1 MKKIFYI
8 VFLLLATKNSQGF
21 ITKGIKYNNYK
32 HRTTNKCKEI
42 KCYAAINREIYLVEK
57 MKNYNQLL
65 RTVNIM
71 PTFLLNFLGGWLII
85 PSYKLFLNKTFLLFS
100 IITQLTMMNSM
111 IINDLFDLKV
121 DLINNKDRP
130 LVTQKVT
137 VKEAMCLYTVL
148 NVVTIYLTNTYF
160 HKTNLSLCIYCAN
173 LIVFLYT
180 PLLKKILFIKNI
192 TCASIVS
199 STIFLTYKSLVHNS
213 NLNLSLNIQP
223 LINIHSYNN
232 NANLVHILSKFLFIS
247 SLYIELLLDIKDMD
261 GDKKSNIMTVP
272 NYFGVKKTL
281 NFLTVIFTGNL
292 IYYSN
297 FLYKNNKYTL
307 LAGFL
312 LANINFIKNLIILQ
326 FYSHSDDYI
335 VRSVKDTTSSLVIFS
350 FFFCC
355 SLFFSCSRY
364 LFL

>member
-8 VFLLLATKNSQGF
+8 IFFLVSIKNSQGF
-21 ITKGIKYNNYK
+21 ITKGIRGIRGIKCNNYK
-32 HRTTNKCKEI
+32 YSITNQCKEI
-42 KCYAAINREIYLVEK
+42 KYYSTNKDNYLLEK
-57 MKNYNQLL
+57 LKNYNQLL
-65 RTVNIM
+65 RTVNII

-85 PSYKLFLNKTFLLFS
+85 PSYKLFLNKSFWLFS

-130 LVTQKVT
+130 LVTKKIT
-137 VKEAMCLYTVL
+137 VKEAMGVYTAI
-148 NVVTIYLTNTYF
+148 NIIIIYLTNSYF
-160 HKTNLSLCIYCAN
+160 HKNNLSLCIYCAN

-180 PLLKKILFIKNI
+180 PLFKKILFIKNI
-192 TCASIVS
+192 SCASIVS
-199 STIFLTYKSLVHNS
+199 STIFLTYKSILYSLNS
-213 NLNLSLNIQP
+213 NLKS
-223 LINIHSYNN
+223 LINIHGYNN

-261 GDKKSNIMTVP
+261 GDKKNNIITVP

-281 NFLTVIFTGNL
+281 SFLTVIFIGNL

-307 LAGFL
+307 LVGFL
-312 LANINFIKNLIILQ
+312 LANINFIKNLLFLQ
-326 FYSHSDDYI
+326 LYSHSDDFI
-335 VRSVKDTTSSLVIFS
+335 VRSVKETTSSLVFFS
-350 FFFCC
+350 FFLC
-355 SLFFSCSRY
+355 CSRY

>member
-1 MKKIFYI
+1 MKKVFYI
-8 VFLLLATKNSQGF
+8 IFFLLTTKTTRGF
-21 ITKGIKYNNYK
+21 ITKGIKEIKCNGYKYN
-32 HRTTNKCKEI
+32 TTNQCKEI
-42 KCYAAINREIYLVEK
+42 KCYATNGDSYVVEK

-85 PSYKLFLNKTFLLFS
+85 PCYKLFLNKTFWLFS

-130 LVTQKVT
+130 LVTKKIT
-137 VKEAMCLYTVL
+137 LKEAMGLYTAL
-148 NVVTIYLTNTYF
+148 NIITIYLTNMYF
-160 HKTNLSLCIYCAN
+160 HKTNLSLCIYGVN

-192 TCASIVS
+192 TCASVVS
-199 STIFLTYKSLVHNS
+199 STIFLTYKSVLYSS
-213 NLNLSLNIQP
+213 NLNPNPNPSLSSLVNMYD
-223 LINIHSYNN
+223 YNN

-261 GDKKSNIMTVP
+261 GDKKNNIMTVP

-281 NFLTVIFTGNL
+281 HFLTIIFIGNL

-307 LAGFL
+307 LVGFL
-312 LANINFIKNLIILQ
+312 LANINFIKNLLFLQ
-326 FYSHSDDYI
+326 LYSHSDDFI
-335 VRSVKDTTSSLVIFS
+335 VRSVKDTTVSLATFS
-350 FFFCC
+350 FFLCF
-355 SLFFSCSRY
+355 SRY

>member
-1 MKKIFYI
+1 MKKVFFIIF
-8 VFLLLATKNSQGF
+8 FLLTTKTTQGF
-21 ITKGIKYNNYK
+21 ITKGIKGIKCNDYK
-32 HRTTNKCKEI
+32 DTTTNKRKEI
-42 KCYAAINREIYLVEK
+42 KYYASNGEIYLVEK

-85 PSYKLFLNKTFLLFS
+85 PSYKLFLNKTFWLFS

-121 DLINNKDRP
+121 DLISNKDRP
-130 LVTQKVT
+130 LVTKKIT
-137 VKEAMCLYTVL
+137 LKEAMGLYTAL
-148 NVVTIYLTNTYF
+148 NIITIYLTNKYF
-160 HKTNLSLCIYCAN
+160 HKTNLCLCIYGAN

-192 TCASIVS
+192 TCASVVS
-199 STIFLTYKSLVHNS
+199 STIFLTYKSVLYGS
-213 NLNLSLNIQP
+213 NLNLNPNLNSLI
-223 LINIHSYNN
+223 SMYDYNN
-232 NANLVHILSKFLFIS
+232 NANLLHILSKFLFIS

-261 GDKKSNIMTVP
+261 GDKKNNIMTVP

-281 NFLTVIFTGNL
+281 HFLTVIFIGNL

-312 LANINFIKNLIILQ
+312 LANINFIKNLLFLQ
-326 FYSHSDDYI
+326 LYSHSDDFI
-335 VRSVKDTTSSLVIFS
+335 VRSVKDTTASLATFS
-350 FFFCC
+350 FFLC
-355 SLFFSCSRY
+355 SSRY